1 MGDGDDEYIDHKEL
15 EIIKEKLAK
24 KDYSVKKLF
33 QLDNFTDVMKGVK
46 TVFQGI
52 ALNLQK
58 AGLQLHQS

>member
-15 EIIKEKLAK
+15 EEIKEKLKK

-33 QLDNFTDVMKGVK
+33 ELDNFTDVMKGVK
-46 TVFQGI
+46 TVLKGI
-52 ALNLQK
+52 SLNLQK